1 MIIEGKYIFDAPLL
15 AVWNHLQ
22 SPDAIAGCIPGCD
35 RFEPAGENQFNV
47 EMNVKVAAIRGK
59 YSGTVAVSDISY
71 LETYTMTVT
80 GRGTGGNIK
89 ATGILNFTAVD
100 NHTEVS
106 VSGEAQ
112 VTGLIARVGQRI
124 MSGASRM
131 LMNQFFTCM
140 KSHIEPDTNLL
151 TNDDQELE

>member
-1 MIIEGKYIFDAPLL
+1 MRIEGKYIFNAPLL
-15 AVWNHLQ
+15 AVWDHLQ
-22 SPDAIAGCIPGCD
+22 SPEAIARCIPGCD
-35 RFEPAGENQFNV
+35 RFEPAGETQFDV

-71 LETYTMTVT
+71 LETYTMTVK

-89 ATGILNFTAVD
+89 ATGILNFTAID

-124 MSGASRM
+124 MTGASRM

-140 KSHIEPDTNLL
+140 SSHMEPDANILP
-151 TNDDQELE
+151 NGDQELK